1 MHRPDNM
8 PSEEDFAKLCDGLKN
23 LLEERLRELKKNKN
37 SRTWRNLAEV
47 VLAHEIVYNGK
58 RGGDVAQMKVA
69 DYVCAMN
76 VQQSL
81 SGAVY
86 ASLSEEEKDYAGRH
100 FLISVKG
107 KRNRINSIILTE
119 KLKEAMDAL
128 LEFRHACEVLES
140 NPFFFAVPGFST
152 YIMHSPVLKK
162 FITQFG
168 VSNMATRKI
177 RKFIATVLQAK
188 PGTLTVD
195 QLARHLGHEFAVHN
209 EFYRLGQNFLYRTV
223 SGILCLEIQA
233 CW

>member
-1 MHRPDNM
+1 MHKPDDM
-8 PSEEDFAKLCDGLKN
+8 PTEEDFSKLCDGLKN
-23 LLEERLRELKKNKN
+23 LLKERLEELKKRKN
-37 SRTWRNLAEV
+37 SGTWRKLAEV
-47 VLAHEIVYNGK
+47 VLGHEIVYNGK
-58 RGGDVAQMKVA
+58 RGGDVAQMKVV

-86 ASLSEEEKDYAGRH
+86 ASLSEEEKEYAGRH

-107 KRNRINSIILTE
+107 KRNRINSVILTE
-119 KLKEAMDAL
+119 TLKEAMDAL
-128 LEFRHACEVLES
+128 LEAREACGVLES
-140 NPFFFAVPGFST
+140 NPFFFAVPSFSSS
-152 YIMHSPVLKK
+152 YLMPSPVLKK

-209 EFYRLGQNFLYRTV
+209 EFYRLVQRACTV
-223 SGILCLEIQA
+223 PVSCV
-233 CW
+233 